1 MNVYFYTKEGCPL
14 CDRAEGAL
22 KSLAD
27 KYSLTVHKTDIRYNR
42 TAYRKYRD
50 MIPVIEL
57 PDGNVL
63 WGRIDRDEIERGL
76 HSSFK

>member
-1 MNVYFYTKEGCPL
+1 MDVYFYTKEGCPL
-14 CDRAEGAL
+14 CERAEGAL
-22 KSLAD
+22 EPLVS
-27 KYSLTVHKTDIRYNR
+27 KYSLTVYRTDIKCDQE
-42 TAYRKYRD
+42 AYRKYRD

-76 HSSFK
+76 RSSLK